1 MELKRGGGAISF
13 PTNSTGASSARQRE
27 GKEEEERGGRIKRG
41 ETRLS
46 RIAGA
51 RFWKS
56 VRVFLTRN
64 RGWNSVYA
72 AAPTFFFLFF
82 LQWIRRFESVRTYA
96 RGKIRIIRNIEFRI
110 SKNFFSSS
118 SPSTNFISSLS
129 HRLKRAFNYYNE
141 IYPRAGW
148 SLNVKK
154 KKRKKNIG

>member
-1 MELKRGGGAISF
+1 MVAQLASQLILRARRARANAREKKR
-13 PTNSTGASSARQRE
+13 R
-27 GKEEEERGGRIKRG
+27 RGGRIKRG

-96 RGKIRIIRNIEFRI
+96 RTWKNRIIRNIEFRI